1 MTELKRN
8 GMNYFSVV
16 SPDILVSQLKQKYH
30 AFEEKLPELMALAE
44 KFGNK
49 PKVQF
54 FE

>member
-8 GMNYFSVV
+8 GMNYFSVI
-16 SPDILVSQLKQKYH
+16 SPDILASQLEAKYTAFKQ
-30 AFEEKLPELMALAE
+30 KLPELMVLAE

>member
-16 SPDILVSQLKQKYH
+16 SPDILASQLENKYQS
-30 AFEEKLPELMALAE
+30 FQQKLPELMALAE